1 MASDPRRWIAAL
13 RGSQARLRV
22 LVGSLAPDDLVTA
35 SYAHEWTVAQVL
47 SHLGSQA
54 EIFQMFLDAAL
65 SGRPAPGNEGFAPV
79 WDAWNQRQPD
89 EQARDCLTFNDA
101 FTARI
106 DALSDDTLRTP
117 ITVFGMDV
125 TVGDLAR
132 MRVSEHAVHSWDVAV
147 VFDPAAQIAPDAVAL
162 MIDTLTQLVAWAG
175 KPRGRSFTL
184 RIRTSAPDRD
194 FALAV
199 HERVELQPFSG
210 QALTGSLDLTA
221 EALLRLVYGRLDAG
235 HTPPVE
241 LDADDV
247 TLDDLRQVFA
257 GF

>member
-1 MASDPRRWIAAL
+1 MVSDPRSWIAAL
-13 RGSQARLRV
+13 RGSQTRLRV

-54 EIFQMFLDAAL
+54 EIFQLFLDAAL
-65 SGRPAPGNEGFAPV
+65 SGRQPPGNEVFAPV
-79 WDAWNQRQPD
+79 WDAWNQRRPD
-89 EQARDCLTFNDA
+89 EQARDCLEFNDA
-101 FTARI
+101 FIARI
-106 DALSDDTLRTP
+106 DALSDDTLRAP

-147 VFDPAAQIAPDAVAL
+147 VFNPAAQVAPDAVTL

-175 KPRGRSFTL
+175 KPQGRAFAL
-184 RIRTSAPDRD
+184 RIHTSAPERD

-199 HERVELQPFSG
+199 HDRVELQPFSG
-210 QALTGSLDLTA
+210 QAVTGSLDLPA
-221 EALLRLVYGRLDAG
+221 EALLRLVYGRLDAE
-235 HTPPVE
+235 HAPPVE
-241 LDADDV
+241 LASDDV

>member
-1 MASDPRRWIAAL
+1 LASDPRSWIAAL

-35 SYAHEWTVAQVL
+35 SYADEWTVAQVL

-65 SGRPAPGNEGFAPV
+65 SGRPAPGNEAFPPV
-79 WDAWNQRQPD
+79 WDAWNQRPPD
-89 EQARDCLTFNDA
+89 AQARDCLEFNDA
-101 FTARI
+101 FITRI
-106 DALSDDTLRTP
+106 DALSDDSLRIP
-117 ITVFGMDV
+117 VTVFGMDV
-125 TVGDLAR
+125 AVGDLAR
-132 MRVSEHAVHSWDVAV
+132 MRVSEHALHSWDIAV
-147 VFDPAAQIAPDAVAL
+147 VFNPTAQVAPDAVTL

-175 KPRGRSFTL
+175 KPRGQAFTL
-184 RIRTSAPDRD
+184 RLRTSAPQRD

-210 QALTGSLDLTA
+210 QAVTGSLDLTA
-221 EALLRLVYGRLDAG
+221 EALLRLVYGRLDAASA
-235 HTPPVE
+235 PPVE